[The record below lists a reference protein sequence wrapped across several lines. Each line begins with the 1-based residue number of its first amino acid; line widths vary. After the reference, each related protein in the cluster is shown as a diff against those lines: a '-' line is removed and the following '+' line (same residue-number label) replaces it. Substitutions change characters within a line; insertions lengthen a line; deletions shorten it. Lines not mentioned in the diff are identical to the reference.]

1 MLAEVKISAEIATA
15 VKNEVQIVKDKAM
28 KIVQAIQAE
37 KAVAEVK
44 LKAAEPALAEAEAAL
59 NVRFVKNVF
68 ERVPHP
74 ENGCMKPY
82 NLSSL
87 I

>member
-15 VKNEVQIVKDKAM
+15 VKNSVQIVKDKAQ
-28 KIVQAIQAE
+28 KIVQEIQAE

-44 LKAAEPALAEAEAAL
+44 LKAAEPALAEAESAL
-59 NVRFVKNVF
+59 NVRFVKK
-68 ERVPHP
+68 
-74 ENGCMKPY
+74 C
-82 NLSSL
+82 

>member
-28 KIVQAIQAE
+28 KIVQEIQAE

-44 LKAAEPALAEAEAAL
+44 LKAAEPALEEAEAAL
-59 NVRFVKNVF
+59 NVRFVKK
-68 ERVPHP
+68 
-74 ENGCMKPY
+74 C
-82 NLSSL
+82 

>member
-28 KIVQAIQAE
+28 KIVQEIQAE

-44 LKAAEPALAEAEAAL
+44 LKAAEPALEEAEAAL
-59 NVRFVKNVF
+59 NVRFVRNVF
-68 ERVPHP
+68 QRVPHIIQHTT
-74 ENGCMKPY
+74 NY
-82 NLSSL
+82 VAFLV
-87 I
+87 

>member
-15 VKNEVQIVKDKAM
+15 VKNEVQIVKDKAQ
-28 KIVQAIQAE
+28 KIVQEIQAE

-44 LKAAEPALAEAEAAL
+44 LKAAEPALEEAEAAL
-59 NVRFVKNVF
+59 NVRLVRNVF

-74 ENGCMKPY
+74 IKQLNETK
-82 NLSSL
+82 LSDL

>member
-15 VKNEVQIVKDKAM
+15 VKNEVQIVKDKAL
-28 KIVQAIQAE
+28 KIVSEIQKE

-44 LKAAEPALAEAEAAL
+44 LKAAEPALEEAEAAL
-59 NVRFVKNVF
+59 NVRLLRNVF
-68 ERVPHP
+68 EDVPHP
-74 ENGCMKPY
+74 IQQLDINFV
-82 NLSSL
+82 

>member
-28 KIVQAIQAE
+28 KIVQEIQAE

-59 NVRFVKNVF
+59 NVRFVKK
-68 ERVPHP
+68 
-74 ENGCMKPY
+74 C
-82 NLSSL
+82 

>member
-28 KIVQAIQAE
+28 KIVEEIQKE

-44 LKAAEPALAEAEAAL
+44 LKAAEPALEEAEAAL
-59 NVRFVKNVF
+59 NVRFARNVF
-68 ERVPHP
+68 EHVPHP
-74 ENGCMKPY
+74 TSN
-82 NLSSL
+82 S
-87 I
+87 

>member
-15 VKNEVQIVKDKAM
+15 VKNEVQIVKDKAQ
-28 KIVQAIQAE
+28 KIVQEIQKE

-44 LKAAEPALAEAEAAL
+44 LKAAEPALEEAEAAL
-59 NVRFVKNVF
+59 NVRFVRNVF
-68 ERVPHP
+68 VCLPHP
-74 ENGCMKPY
+74 RKKLNEA
-82 NLSSL
+82 

>member
-15 VKNEVQIVKDKAM
+15 VKNEVQIVKDKAQ
-28 KIVQAIQAE
+28 KIVSEIQKE

-44 LKAAEPALAEAEAAL
+44 LKAAEPALEEAEAAL
-59 NVRFVKNVF
+59 NVRLVRNVL

-74 ENGCMKPY
+74 IQRLTK
-82 NLSSL
+82 ST
-87 I
+87 

>member
-28 KIVQAIQAE
+28 KIVEEIQKE

-44 LKAAEPALAEAEAAL
+44 LKAAEPALEEAEAAL
-59 NVRFVKNVF
+59 NVRFVTNVF
-68 ERVPHP
+68 ECVPHP
-74 ENGCMKPY
+74 IQQLNET
-82 NLSSL
+82 